1 MNISKSILLLS
12 VLSTT
17 MFGAIELT
25 ESEKDLSV
33 RNVEAK
39 NGVVASAHPLA
50 SKVGLEIL
58 KKGGNAIDAS
68 VGVAFTLG
76 LVEPNAS
83 GPGGGGYLLIN
94 KDDDQKMYSYYQKAP
109 KGLTRE
115 KWDKIKADKTYM
127 TTGVGGIVP
136 GAVAGWLKALDD
148 HGTMEIDEI
157 LEPVIDLAE
166 QGFVITPTL
175 ARIMGDSYE
184 KLMMS
189 DETSQ
194 VFLNDGLPYS
204 EGEVFKNPDYAKT
217 LKLIAKNG
225 RDGFYKG
232 ETAEA
237 IKKLNPLITQEDLNN
252 YEPVVVDPIAT
263 EYRGYKIVTAAPE
276 SCAVALLQAL
286 NQVENYDLKKMGEEN
301 PDTYHVWAE
310 SMNLSQTDRYH
321 YVADPNYETIPDD
334 ILGSQK
340 YADIRAEKI
349 KMDSAQGKI
358 DPGYIK
364 KNIAKNNVVEYESPS
379 TTHVSIIDKD
389 GNAVSMTNTIGN
401 FFGYGFVPEDTGFA
415 MNSHFTNFSAKT
427 TYPINMVEPEKRPR
441 STMSPTFVFDKDE
454 DLKMVIGTPGG
465 TRITSIIPYVISN
478 VIDHDM
484 TMQEAIDFPRI
495 HKVGG
500 KLYIEGGVNQEAID
514 HLTKLGHNIEL
525 KGNNDEYFGGVHG
538 ILIEDD
544 VFEGGADPRRDG
556 KALGY

>member
-1 MNISKSILLLS
+1 MNISKRILLLS
-12 VLSTT
+12 ILSTT
-17 MFGAIELT
+17 LFGAVELT
-25 ESEKDLSV
+25 EAEKDLSV
-33 RNVEAK
+33 RSVESK

-58 KKGGNAIDAS
+58 KRGGNAVDAS

-83 GPGGGGYLLIN
+83 GPGGGGYLLLN

-109 KGLTRE
+109 KSLTKE
-115 KWDKIKADKTYM
+115 KWNEIKENKTYM
-127 TTGVGGIVP
+127 TTGAGGIVP

-148 HGTMEIDEI
+148 HGTMKIDEI
-157 LEPVIDLAE
+157 LEPVIELAE
-166 QGFVITPTL
+166 TGFVITPTL

-189 DETSQ
+189 DETSEL
-194 VFLNDGLPYS
+194 FLNDGLPYS
-204 EGEVFKNPDYAKT
+204 EGEVFKNQDYADT

-232 ETAEA
+232 KTAEA
-237 IKKLNPLITQEDLNN
+237 IMKLNPIITQEDLDS
-252 YEPVVVDPIAT
+252 YEPVVVDPIST
-263 EYRGYKIVTAAPE
+263 DYRGYKIVTAAPE
-276 SCAVALLQAL
+276 SCAVAVLQAL
-286 NQVENYDLKKMGEEN
+286 NMVEKYDLEKMGENN
-301 PDTYHVWAE
+301 PDLYHIWAE

-321 YVADPNYETIPDD
+321 YIADPDYEVIPEE
-334 ILGSQK
+334 ILGSQA
-340 YADIRAEKI
+340 YADVRGAAIN
-349 KMDSAQGKI
+349 MDKAQGKI
-358 DPGYIK
+358 EPGYIK
-364 KNIAKNNVVEYESPS
+364 KNISQNVVEYESPS
-379 TTHVSIIDKD
+379 TTHISIIDKD

-415 MNSHFTNFSAKT
+415 MNSHFTNFSSEK

-441 STMSPTFVFDKDE
+441 STMSPTLVFDEND

-465 TRITSIIPYVISN
+465 TRITSVIPYVISN
-478 VIDHDM
+478 VIDHGM
-484 TMQEAIDFPRI
+484 SMQEAIDFPRI

-500 KLYIEGGVNQEAID
+500 KLYIEGNVDQKVVA
-514 HLTKLGHNIEL
+514 HLEKLGHNIEL
-525 KGNNDEYFGGVHG
+525 KGKNDEYFGGVHG
-538 ILIEDD
+538 ILVEGE